1 VRCSQPIL
9 CSGLFLVTT
18 SLLNRCCL
26 PRRTNKISCI
36 CHLASKSIGPSA
48 TTIIVHVAAAGSLRQ
63 SGGQPAIERAS
74 EPAADDEQAAP
85 CELCTAARKKQLLQ
99 RYTSHTPR
107 HKTVHSHTDRG
118 PVIRGA
124 ATSRPSPPQRLA
136 DWAKLVTAQLLS
148 RPGHSSCAAAVALL
162 LARSHIRREPSLLG
176 VRLRQ
181 RLPARVHCFGPP
193 PPLTRWPY
201 GPRLDLVDVDAESP
215 PPAGPARR
223 PLCQLAACSSK
234 QHRCQQ

>member
-1 VRCSQPIL
+1 MRAAY
-9 CSGLFLVTT
+9 
-18 SLLNRCCL
+18 
-26 PRRTNKISCI
+26 SCE
-36 CHLASKSIGPSA
+36 KE
-48 TTIIVHVAAAGSLRQ
+48 AAA
-63 SGGQPAIERAS
+63 
-74 EPAADDEQAAP
+74 AA
-85 CELCTAARKKQLLQ
+85 LH
-99 RYTSHTPR
+99 TSHTPR
-107 HKTVHSHTDRG
+107 HKPVHSHTDRG

-136 DWAKLVTAQLLS
+136 DWAKLVTAQLLAPGPIRPVLLLLRCCCCCS
-148 RPGHSSCAAAVALL
+148 RS
-162 LARSHIRREPSLLG
+162 LARSPIRREPSLLG

-181 RLPARVHCFGPP
+181 RLPARLHCLGPP